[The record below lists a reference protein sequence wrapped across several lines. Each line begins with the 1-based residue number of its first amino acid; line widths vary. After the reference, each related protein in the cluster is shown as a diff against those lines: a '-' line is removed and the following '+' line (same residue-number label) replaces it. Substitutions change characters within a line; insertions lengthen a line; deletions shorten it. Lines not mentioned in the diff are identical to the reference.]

1 MPAYLLHLKTSQ
13 CPLHSEESSHYKM
26 TTLLPFVLF
35 PVLLW
40 GGALQIN
47 GTKEDDESFQEQEK
61 FLGSHCNEN
70 LLELYS
76 TDCRL
81 LFQEDMLDTNKE
93 LWCDWQS
100 VIRPYDKLTVCL
112 EYITGKLDCFYPNH
126 IVEKVFLQAHS
137 FYFQYCRDQ
146 EDGFNDPPHYVSV
159 SLTLVPVCLIPILV
173 SLVVWKSKVKE

>member
-40 GGALQIN
+40 
-47 GTKEDDESFQEQEK
+47 ESFQEQEK

-100 VIRPYDKLTVCL
+100 VIRPYNKLTECL
-112 EYITGKLDCFYPNH
+112 EDITGTLACFYPNH
-126 IVEKVFLQAHS
+126 IVEKAFLQVHS
-137 FYFQYCRDQ
+137 IYFQYCRDQ
-146 EDGFNDPPHYVSV
+146 EDGFSDPPHYVSV